1 MRQLFPVDGK
11 ETVRMK
17 KSFQDGLICSQ
28 EGFSALTRRELEKRQ
43 LEILN
48 MQLKRAVRISP
59 FYTDYPDRLDS
70 LEQLRELPLTDERT
84 LRSSFAGLC
93 LMPGRDLVRLRT
105 SGTTGEP
112 KRMAYSQYDC
122 DRTCA
127 YFKAGLKELVFPG
140 DRVFSAFPNT
150 DRNSLGGLLTGAVE
164 SLEAEILCITG
175 RESYREMADIAAES
189 GCGVYVGPPVLL
201 LSLLRLMGGRNSIRR
216 ALVSGDVCP
225 PEVRTACEEVL
236 GSRIFAHYGL
246 RESGLGGAM
255 ECQAH
260 EGMHIREND
269 LIFEVI
275 SPEGDSLPDGTWGE
289 LVLTSIGMEAMPL
302 FRYRTGDRG
311 RILPGE
317 CACGSIVRRLETS
330 GRFQTFSASRVDETV
345 FRCPAVIDAR
355 TENGEISVL
364 VSGGEPEAREEL
376 EALLPG
382 MVVHVRTA
390 EREDGPFFRGKR
402 NGIGR

>member
-1 MRQLFPVDGK
+1 
-11 ETVRMK
+11 MK

-43 LEILN
+43 LELLN
-48 MQLKRAVRISP
+48 MQLKRAVRTSP
-59 FYTDYPDRLDS
+59 FYRDYPDRLDS

-84 LRSSFAGLC
+84 LRGSFAGLC
-93 LMPGRDLVRLRT
+93 LMPGRDLIRLRT

-127 YFKAGLKELVFPG
+127 YFKAGLTELVFPG
-140 DRVFSAFPNT
+140 DRVFSAFPDT
-150 DRNSLGGLLTGAVE
+150 DRNSLGGLLTSAVE
-164 SLEAEILCITG
+164 SIGAEILCITG
-175 RESYREMADIAAES
+175 RESYREMADLVADSECS
-189 GCGVYVGPPVLL
+189 VYVGPPVLL
-201 LSLLRLMGGRNSIRR
+201 LSLLRLMGDSASFRR
-216 ALVSGDVCP
+216 ALVSGDACP
-225 PEVRTACEEVL
+225 PEVRTACEEAL
-236 GSRIFAHYGL
+236 GTRIFAHYGL

-275 SPEGDSLPDGTWGE
+275 GPEGDTLPDGTWGE
-289 LVLTSIGMEAMPL
+289 LVLTSVGMEAMPL

-311 RILPGE
+311 RILPGK
-317 CACGSIVRRLETS
+317 CACGSSVKRLETS
-330 GRFQTFSASRVDETV
+330 GRIRTFPASQQDETV
-345 FRCPAVIDAR
+345 FRCQAVIDAR
-355 TENGEISVL
+355 MEDGEISVL
-364 VSGGEPEAREEL
+364 VNGGEREARKEL

-382 MVVHVRTA
+382 IVVHVRTA

-402 NGIGR
+402 NGSER